1 MFCGS
6 LHDGKV
12 PEGQALAADLLAQCY
27 SLVEKIK
34 DSAGACGEGGEGS
47 GGAGP
52 ESGGLSLPFS
62 CLALRTHAPAHMPTL
77 ALRTH
82 APAHMPTLAFR
93 THAPAHMP
101 TLALRTHAPAHMPTL
116 ALGTHAPAHM
126 PTLALWDSRWR
137 GGMAALIL
145 DPSLPQTQTLP
156 LRPPARPY
164 CLCPSGPLPTP
175 TAAAPRAPCPPLL
188 PLPLWPPA
196 HPYCGMAMSEH
207 ACVLLLQVA
216 SASLCPIPLLP

>member
-62 CLALRTHAPAHMPTL
+62 C
-77 ALRTH
+77 
-82 APAHMPTLAFR
+82 
-93 THAPAHMP
+93 
-101 TLALRTHAPAHMPTL
+101 LALRTHAPAHMPTL